1 MILLII
7 VLSIAWAGNAQAATT
22 YDFTIK
28 EVYDGDTVK
37 IKEMYLNALPISVR
51 IRGIDTPEKSFR
63 AKCIKEK
70 KLASKA
76 TKKLKKI
83 IKNSSVIYY
92 KNVGW
97 DKYGGRILADMY
109 NEKGNI
115 ADQMIAAGLAYKYD
129 GGKKKSWCD

>member
-7 VLSIAWAGNAQAATT
+7 VLSIAWAGNTQAATT

-28 EVYDGDTVK
+28 EVYDGDTIK
-37 IKEMYLNALPISVR
+37 IKEMYLNALPLSVR

-63 AKCIKEK
+63 AKCAKEM

-83 IKNSSVIYY
+83 IKDSSVIYY
-92 KNVGW
+92 QNVGW

>member
-7 VLSIAWAGNAQAATT
+7 VLSIAWAGNTQAATT

-28 EVYDGDTVK
+28 EVYDGDTIK
-37 IKEMYLNALPISVR
+37 IKEMYLNALPLSVR

-63 AKCIKEK
+63 AKCAKEK

-83 IKNSSVIYY
+83 IKDSSVIYY
-92 KNVGW
+92 QNVGW

>member
-7 VLSIAWAGNAQAATT
+7 ILSVAWTSNTQAATT

-37 IKEMYLNALPISVR
+37 LKEMYLNALPISVR

-63 AKCIKEK
+63 AKCAKEK

-92 KNVGW
+92 QNVGW
-97 DKYGGRILADMY
+97 DKYGGRILADIY

-115 ADQMIAAGLAYKYD
+115 ADQMIATGLAYKYD
-129 GGKKKSWCD
+129 GGKKKSWCN